1 MDLLTFLGQ
10 LGLGVAGNAI
20 YDLISSYGQ
29 ESVATDRVTKDIQ
42 NKINLHGIT
51 MKAETVI
58 NAMAENGFI
67 SIKRTELH
75 AKDLIV
81 FGSKHGGASVGN
93 DSKLSTDKTAIEA
106 KGNSSMNTEG
116 NAQVR
121 QNPDGSITFHV
132 GEE

>member
-1 MDLLTFLGQ
+1 MDLSTLLGQ
-10 LGLGVAGNAI
+10 LGLGIASQAI
-20 YDLISSYGQ
+20 YELITSYGQ
-29 ESVATDRVTKDIQ
+29 ENVAADRVTSDIQ
-42 NKINLHGIT
+42 NQINLHGIT

-67 SIKRTELH
+67 SIKGTQLH
-75 AKDLIV
+75 AKDSIV

-93 DSKLSTDKTAIEA
+93 DSKLSTDRTAIEA

-121 QNPDGSITFHV
+121 QNPNGSITFHV